1 MRRAVLFL
9 VFLFI
14 VMNGGCSLG
23 SEAFPQNL
31 LRSQSFLEEYD
42 VQPEYVMS
50 ENTFYND
57 HSVYYTC
64 MNDWLYYY
72 DTKTGSGGKVCGKAE
87 CNHDTASCN
96 AYLGEGVSG
105 VQVYDGKLYWL
116 VLSFGGVNETIPEIY
131 RSDPNGE
138 NRERY
143 RVLEGNASIGNCRFY
158 IHRGSV
164 YVGFVAGA
172 VEAGDVENELRITR
186 YSMENPDDP
195 GEEVLTQPGPYST
208 IGCWCRFYR
217 DKLYIRVRNPLSL
230 EERPTPYQDDL
241 YVYDMVDKELR
252 NIWSDQVSN
261 SMRDAT
267 MTESGLEFLNYRT
280 TGDHIF
286 VNTEDQWP
294 VWRSEYSFETGEM
307 KSEEE
312 HAMDPGYTVVY
323 WVEGHYIAFR
333 STWIGEEEKASYR
346 IYDESWTVLGEG
358 ELEGSPYI
366 IGADEKGILLQT
378 GVGMPK
384 TGLYRIPWDNPSVM
398 ETLIQADTR
407 AMSDGVLISR
417 ERV

>member
-1 MRRAVLFL
+1 MRKVTVFFI
-9 VFLFI
+9 FLFI
-14 VMNGGCSLG
+14 VMNGGCG
-23 SEAFPQNL
+23 SEALSKNL

-42 VQPEYVMS
+42 MQPEYVMS

-72 DTKTGSGGKVCGKAE
+72 DTKTGSSGKVCGKAE

-96 AYLGEGVSG
+96 AYLGEIVSG
-105 VQVYDGKLYWL
+105 VQVYDGKLYWMSG
-116 VLSFGGVNETIPEIY
+116 VLY
-131 RSDPNGE
+131 RSDLNGE
-138 NRERY
+138 NREIY
-143 RVLEGNASIGNCRFY
+143 RVLEGSAVNMSCRFY
-158 IHRGSV
+158 IHRGSI
-164 YVGFVAGA
+164 YVSFIAIG
-172 VEAGDVENELRITR
+172 VEEGDARNELRITR
-186 YSMENPDDP
+186 YSMEDRDASE
-195 GEEVLTQPGPYST
+195 EEVFTQTYPYSN
-208 IGCWCRFYR
+208 IEHWCRFYR
-217 DKLYIRVRNPLSL
+217 DKLYIRVCEPLEL
-230 EERPTPYQDDL
+230 IEGPTPYQHDL
-241 YVYDMVDKELR
+241 YVYDIADKELQ
-252 NIWSDQVSN
+252 NIWSTQDSDRLRNV
-261 SMRDAT
+261 T
-267 MTESGLEFLNYRT
+267 VTEDGLEFLHFRM
-280 TGDHIF
+280 TGDYIF
-286 VNTEDQWP
+286 INTEDQWP

-378 GVGMPK
+378 SVGMPK

-417 ERV
+417 ESIGSGK

>member
-1 MRRAVLFL
+1 MRKVTVFFI
-9 VFLFI
+9 FLFI
-14 VMNGGCSLG
+14 VMNGGCG
-23 SEAFPQNL
+23 SEALSKNP

-87 CNHDTASCN
+87 CNHDTDSCN
-96 AYLGEGVSG
+96 AYLGEIVSG
-105 VQVYDGKLYWL
+105 IQVYDGKLYWTSGI
-116 VLSFGGVNETIPEIY
+116 VLY
-131 RSDPNGE
+131 RSDLNGE
-138 NRERY
+138 NREVY
-143 RVLEGNASIGNCRFY
+143 RVLEGSSVNMNCRFY

-164 YVGFVAGA
+164 YVSFIAIG
-172 VEAGDVENELRITR
+172 VEEGDARNELRIMR
-186 YSMENPDDP
+186 YSMEDRDAP
-195 GEEVLTQPGPYST
+195 GERVLTQPGPYST
-208 IGCWCRFYR
+208 IGCWCRFHR

-312 HAMDPGYTVVY
+312 HAMEPGYTVVY

-333 STWIGEEEKASYR
+333 STGRGEAERASYR
-346 IYDESWTVLGEG
+346 VYAEDWTVLGEG
-358 ELEGSPYI
+358 EIEGGPYI
-366 IGADEKGILLQT
+366 IGAAEKGILLKI
-378 GVGMPK
+378 GVGMAES
-384 TGLYRIPWDNPSVM
+384 GLYRIPWDTPSVM
-398 ETLIQADTR
+398 ETLIQADMR
-407 AMSDGVLISR
+407 VMSDGVLISR
-417 ERV
+417 ESIGSGK

>member
-1 MRRAVLFL
+1 MRKVTVFFI
-9 VFLFI
+9 FLFI
-14 VMNGGCSLG
+14 VMNGGCG

-31 LRSQSFLEEYD
+31 LRSQSFLEEND

-72 DTKTGSGGKVCGKAE
+72 DTKTGSSGKVCGKAE

-96 AYLGEGVSG
+96 AYLGEIVSG
-105 VQVYDGKLYWL
+105 VQVYDGKLYWTSGI
-116 VLSFGGVNETIPEIY
+116 VLY
-131 RSDPNGE
+131 RSDLNGE
-138 NRERY
+138 NREIY
-143 RVLEGNASIGNCRFY
+143 RVLEGSAVNMSCRFY
-158 IHRGSV
+158 IHRGSI
-164 YVGFVAGA
+164 YVSFIAIG
-172 VEAGDVENELRITR
+172 VEEGDARNELRITR
-186 YSMENPDDP
+186 YSMEDRDASE
-195 GEEVLTQPGPYST
+195 EEVFTQTYPYSN
-208 IGCWCRFYR
+208 IEYWCRFYR
-217 DKLYIRVRNPLSL
+217 DKLYIRVCEPLELIEGS
-230 EERPTPYQDDL
+230 TPYQHDL
-241 YVYDMVDKELR
+241 YVYDIVDKELQ
-252 NIWSDQVSN
+252 NIWSAQDSN
-261 SMRDAT
+261 SMRNVT
-267 MTESGLEFLNYRT
+267 VTESGLEFLNYRT

-286 VNTEDQWP
+286 IDTEDQWP

-312 HAMDPGYTVVY
+312 HAMDPGYTMVY

-333 STWIGEEEKASYR
+333 NTWIGEEEKASYR

-384 TGLYRIPWDNPSVM
+384 TGLYRIPWDNPSVI
-398 ETLIQADTR
+398 EPLIQIE
-407 AMSDGVLISR
+407 S
-417 ERV
+417 

>member
-87 CNHDTASCN
+87 CNHDTDSCN
-96 AYLGEGVSG
+96 AYLGEIVSG
-105 VQVYDGKLYWL
+105 IQVYDGKLYWTSGI
-116 VLSFGGVNETIPEIY
+116 VLY
-131 RSDPNGE
+131 RSDLNGE
-138 NRERY
+138 NRETY
-143 RVLEGNASIGNCRFY
+143 RVLEGSDATMNYRFY

-164 YVGFVAGA
+164 YVSFIAIG
-172 VEAGDVENELRITR
+172 VEEGDARNELRIMR
-186 YSMENPDDP
+186 YSMEDRDAP
-195 GEEVLTQPGPYST
+195 GERVLTQPGPYST

-217 DKLYIRVRNPLSL
+217 DKLYIRVRNPLDLTES
-230 EERPTPYQDDL
+230 PTPYQHDL
-241 YVYDMVDKELR
+241 YVYDIVDKELQ
-252 NIWSDQVSN
+252 NIWSAQDSN
-261 SMRDAT
+261 SMRNVT
-267 MTESGLEFLNYRT
+267 VTESGLEFLNYRT

-366 IGADEKGILLQT
+366 IGADEKGILLQIS
-378 GVGMPK
+378 VGIAK
-384 TGLYRIPWDNPSVM
+384 TGLYRIPWDNPSAM

-417 ERV
+417 ESIGSGK